1 MMWFNLTDDLPK
13 CLPKICY
20 QDGAFNTDKIPK
32 NSNPLPEIGKYRY
45 NWAAGGSPQGYGV
58 CLEEVIVYHSG
69 SGHCCDGW
77 VEEAPKFPR
86 RDNDVS
92 PFLLPLCGD
101 ASRETLL
108 VFRVGGKQ

>member
-1 MMWFNLTDDLPK
+1 MWFNLTDDLPK

-32 NSNPLPEIGKYRY
+32 NSNPLPVIGKYRY